1 MAGRISLMLSRTGGP
16 PSHGSVG
23 YVNDAVAPILTRNG
37 WDVSAFSQPTRGLG
51 EEALLPFGHASALVA
66 LEGASIP
73 DIALFDGAGT
83 VACLPSR
90 RTAHRNIVLY
100 HGLAYGAGAWL
111 ASPHVDL
118 HGANSPYLARVLRA
132 LFAFPNWERRACLNP
147 AAIGRVADLPL
158 PVPCADHP
166 DGAPGLAHG
175 SDLSIDVLRALDGPT
190 VWGHALQPGKQ
201 DWVATTAIMYWL
213 DSMRTEGGAPL
224 RLFVSEFSLNEDTRR
239 SIDALL
245 EPVGRRC
252 SDYFVRLPH
261 LNQSALFKLMRR
273 CRFGLAYN
281 RLPESFGFYVLESI
295 HCGTPVYTNGVG
307 NNRFLLPPE
316 HGVHVFET
324 PDMVEDAD
332 GQRDV
337 AAYRAV
343 AERIVSGLSR
353 PQEVD
358 GQCARGRA
366 LIRRQWSMQRFE
378 AGLLH
383 ALQPPAQAE
392 TIPRFESLS
401 VGLSPLVR
409 SLDWDTGRMHN
420 DYASRTLSP
429 EELACA
435 SAVVGSTCA
444 DLASADMIDQERR
457 FALFARGVLALE
469 PAVPG

>member
-1 MAGRISLMLSRTGGP
+1 MAARISLMLSRTGGP
-16 PSHGSVG
+16 PFHGSVG
-23 YVNDAVAPILTRNG
+23 YVNDAIAPLLMRNG
-37 WDVSAFSQPTRGLG
+37 WQVSAFAQPPGDFG
-51 EEALLPFGHASALVA
+51 EEALLPFGHASSLVA
-66 LEGASIP
+66 LDGASIP
-73 DIALFDGAGT
+73 EVALFDGAGT

-100 HGLAYGAGAWL
+100 HGLAYGGGAWL
-111 ASPHVDL
+111 TSPHVDL

-132 LFAFPNWERRACLNP
+132 LFALPNWERRACLNP
-147 AAIGRVADLPL
+147 AAIARVAELPL

-166 DGAPGLAHG
+166 EGAPGLSHG
-175 SDLSIDVLRALDGPT
+175 GDLGVDVMRALDGPT

-213 DSMRTEGGAPL
+213 DSMRSGADAPF

-252 SDYFVRLPH
+252 TDYFVRLPH
-261 LNQSALFKLMRR
+261 LNQIALFKLMRR

-281 RLPESFGFYVLESI
+281 RLPESFGFYVLESV

-307 NNRFLLPPE
+307 NNRFLLPPG
-316 HGVHVFET
+316 HGTHVFET
-324 PDMVEDAD
+324 PEMVEDAD

-337 AAYRAV
+337 GAYRAV
-343 AERIVSGLSR
+343 AEHIVSALFR
-353 PQEVD
+353 PAEVAQ
-358 GQCARGRA
+358 QCGRGRE
-366 LIRRQWSMQRFE
+366 LIQRQWSIQQFE
-378 AGLLH
+378 TALLA
-383 ALQPPAQAE
+383 ALQPLSEPE
-392 TIPRFESLS
+392 SIPRFESMS

-429 EELACA
+429 DERRFAR
-435 SAVVGSTCA
+435 AVVGSTCA
-444 DLASADMIDQERR
+444 DLRSVDMIEQERR
-457 FALFARGVLALE
+457 LALFARGVLTLE
-469 PAVPG
+469 PAVQG